1 MPWRLRLDSA
11 FDGSH
16 SNSIIHTLYVLIV
29 VSQTHEC
36 HTAAEPMDGQRQP
49 PVNTCMPDDRYG
61 LAITTSSDVAKSRK
75 AWSRL

>member
-36 HTAAEPMDGQRQP
+36 RTGRRADGWSATATCQHLHARRP
-49 PVNTCMPDDRYG
+49 PRSRNHNELRRCK
-61 LAITTSSDVAKSRK
+61 ISKSME
-75 AWSRL
+75 